1 MNMQGLKRSD
11 WELEHC
17 GCQRVARDGAT
28 FSWLNSLMNNNRS
41 CSSNRT
47 NLSVCMWL
55 ATCGKQVDQQET
67 GEHETPLAPAP
78 TESIAARTPCPSA
91 VTTAWNLWLG
101 HWNKSPWLMIG
112 ISLPSE
118 FVPESELRF
127 TPLPIRCQSVR
138 LSVPLPVRPSVCQ
151 SPKSQPQLNE
161 KQRLQRALNC
171 ADCFG
176 VALLLLLLLLG
187 NLSCVLL
194 YCCNTW
200 ISTRGQIG
208 GEPLTAL
215 VNADDRR
222 QTRASREVAAL
233 VAIKPAVNRINIAS
247 WQRTQLIK
255 PAQPIFIVMAD

>member
-17 GCQRVARDGAT
+17 GCQRVTRDGAT
-28 FSWLNSLMNNNRS
+28 FSWLNSLMNNNTS
-41 CSSNRT
+41 CSSFRGSKRRVRGASNRT

-67 GEHETPLAPAP
+67 GEHETPPAPAP

-127 TPLPIRCQSVR
+127 TPLPMPMYACLFLC
-138 LSVPLPVRPSVCQ
+138 LSARPPVCLSKPQ
-151 SPKSQPQLNE
+151 KSTAIKWKAAAAKGVELCG
-161 KQRLQRALNC
+161 LLWGC
-171 ADCFG
+171 AAVVVVVVGQFELCF
-176 VALLLLLLLLG
+176 ALLQQHLDQHSRPNWG
-187 NLSCVLL
+187 RAPNCT
-194 YCCNTW
+194 CQ
-200 ISTRGQIG
+200 R
-208 GEPLTAL
+208 
-215 VNADDRR
+215 RR
-222 QTRASREVAAL
+222 QATNKS
-233 VAIKPAVNRINIAS
+233 
-247 WQRTQLIK
+247 
-255 PAQPIFIVMAD
+255 

>member
-1 MNMQGLKRSD
+1 
-11 WELEHC
+11 
-17 GCQRVARDGAT
+17 
-28 FSWLNSLMNNNRS
+28 
-41 CSSNRT
+41 
-47 NLSVCMWL
+47 
-55 ATCGKQVDQQET
+55 
-67 GEHETPLAPAP
+67 
-78 TESIAARTPCPSA
+78 
-91 VTTAWNLWLG
+91 
-101 HWNKSPWLMIG
+101 MIG

-118 FVPESELRF
+118 FMPESELRF
-127 TPLPIRCQSVR
+127 TPFPMRCQPVP
-138 LSVPLPVRPSVCQ
+138 LSVPLLVRSSARPSVCQ

-176 VALLLLLLLLG
+176 VALLLLLLG

-194 YCCNTW
+194 YCSNTW

-222 QTRASREVAAL
+222 QTRAWEVAAL

-247 WQRTQLIK
+247 
-255 PAQPIFIVMAD
+255 

>member
-1 MNMQGLKRSD
+1 
-11 WELEHC
+11 
-17 GCQRVARDGAT
+17 
-28 FSWLNSLMNNNRS
+28 
-41 CSSNRT
+41 
-47 NLSVCMWL
+47 
-55 ATCGKQVDQQET
+55 
-67 GEHETPLAPAP
+67 
-78 TESIAARTPCPSA
+78 
-91 VTTAWNLWLG
+91 
-101 HWNKSPWLMIG
+101 MIG

-176 VALLLLLLLLG
+176 VALLLFLLLLLG

-247 WQRTQLIK
+247 
-255 PAQPIFIVMAD
+255 